1 MTSSTELTGSGITAV
16 VPKSPFARSWT
27 TTTLVIQAFTELMWP
42 QCRHGQTR
50 LHSSQSG
57 VVTQLP
63 LHFVR
68 KSVELLSL
76 MLRVCVG
83 NRPLPKLFDVNG
95 SKKIRKELD
104 SAFEA
109 HLSE

>member
-63 LHFVR
+63 LHFAR
-68 KSVELLSL
+68 KSVVVESHALGPAKAGEVPTHTRLIWF
-76 MLRVCVG
+76 V
-83 NRPLPKLFDVNG
+83 LFAGKVV
-95 SKKIRKELD
+95 
-104 SAFEA
+104 AEA
-109 HLSE
+109 TQL

>member
-68 KSVELLSL
+68 KSVELLTL
-76 MLRVCVG
+76 MLWG
-83 NRPLPKLFDVNG
+83 QPLAGEVPTHTRLIWFVLFAGKVV
-95 SKKIRKELD
+95 
-104 SAFEA
+104 AEA
-109 HLSE
+109 TQL